1 MTSFAVKS
9 SGMSSSKLMNSQ
21 SATTSYFNPM
31 FSQESNE
38 NASNNNNGSI
48 SSNNNRHFLK
58 ALENSSNQNQ
68 QQQTLNN
75 AKLTQLNTNNELQGG
90 ESYQMAKNKFS
101 GSDIANRPTNTVMK
115 SRTGTNSIDPLPSG
129 ITRIYINNVSSS
141 NNVSE
146 KIKDANLKSSQSKS
160 MEISGSLIN
169 LNQYVQLQETVAR
182 KNDSNHLQEVIR
194 KDNSTSPIKIYAS
207 RSDGSNTNE
216 NEMKTNYSDFNL
228 MAPPRTQGKRGLRLF
243 Y

>member
-21 SATTSYFNPM
+21 PATTSYFNPM

-38 NASNNNNGSI
+38 NASNNNNNNNNNTINGSI

-68 QQQTLNN
+68 QQTLNN
-75 AKLTQLNTNNELQGG
+75 AKLTQLNTNNELQDG

-101 GSDIANRPTNTVMK
+101 GSDIANRPMTTIMK
-115 SRTGTNSIDPLPSG
+115 SKAGTNSINPLPSG

-160 MEISGSLIN
+160 TENNGSLIN
-169 LNQYVQLQETVAR
+169 LNQYVQIQETGAR
-182 KNDSNHLQEVIR
+182 KNDSNNLQEVIR

-207 RSDGSNTNE
+207 RSDGSSKNE
-216 NEMKTNYSDFNL
+216 SEMKTNYSDFNL
-228 MAPPRTQGKRGLRLF
+228 MAPPRTQG
-243 Y
+243 